1 MHFRCVPG
9 PPLPWMAPAHRLM
22 PNLGYTGWVGV
33 IWSARVACVLGSA
46 DSTIDGRERIELRS
60 GVAGTLQGPVQ
71 WARRPVVPVSCVGPR
86 AAAGRDLRPL
96 PNSWV
101 ARHSQLKRGGSAWAH
116 LCSVC
121 QACASSPRLAA
132 KMGMWEYLLD
142 WLRRCASGATA
153 GATAGARGWPWRPST
168 RRV

>member
-1 MHFRCVPG
+1 
-9 PPLPWMAPAHRLM
+9 
-22 PNLGYTGWVGV
+22 V
-33 IWSARVACVLGSA
+33 IWSVRVACVLGSA
-46 DSTIDGRERIELRS
+46 DTTIDGRERIELRN
-60 GVAGTLQGPVQ
+60 GVAGTLQGQGPVDV
-71 WARRPVVPVSCVGPR
+71 PVVPVCHVSCVGPR
-86 AAAGRDLRPL
+86 ARGGRPPGRDLRPL